1 MRTIGLIGGLSPQS
15 TAHYYEWIND
25 GVRERLGGLNGA
37 SMIIASVNQQE
48 ITDLREES
56 RWPEV
61 AEILSGKARLLENA
75 GADFVMIACN
85 SVHHVAEKV
94 EQALAIPFLHIA
106 DPTAA
111 AMKKQGITCA
121 GLLGTK
127 YTMKM
132 EFYRSRLK
140 KYGIET
146 VVPDDEG
153 CSHINS
159 IIFGELCKGIVTDES
174 RKDFIKIA
182 RSLFDKG
189 AQGLILGCTEIDM
202 IIDQKDFEQPVFDT
216 TRLHIAKALAYS
228 LGDTDILATA
238 A

>member
-48 ITDLREES
+48 ITDLREEGN
-56 RWPEV
+56 WPQV
-61 AEILSGKARLLENA
+61 ADILSEKALTLENA

-85 SVHHVAEKV
+85 SVHHVAEKI
-94 EQALAIPFLHIA
+94 EHALAIPFLHIA
-106 DPTAA
+106 DPTAE

-132 EFYRSRLK
+132 EFYRNRLK
-140 KYGIET
+140 RYGIET
-146 VVPDDEG
+146 VIPDDEN
-153 CSHINS
+153 CSRINS
-159 IIFGELCKGIVTDES
+159 IIFDELCKGVVKKES
-174 RKDFIKIA
+174 KQEYMDIA
-182 RSLFDKG
+182 QSLFNNG

-202 IIDQKDFEQPVFDT
+202 IIDQRDFEQPVFDT
-216 TRLHIAKALAYS
+216 TRLHIEKALAYA